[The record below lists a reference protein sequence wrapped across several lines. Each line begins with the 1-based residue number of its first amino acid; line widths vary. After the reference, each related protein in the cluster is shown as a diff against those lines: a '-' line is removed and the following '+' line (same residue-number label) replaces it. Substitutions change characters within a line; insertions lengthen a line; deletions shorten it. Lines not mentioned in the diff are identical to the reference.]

1 MSLEEKQED
10 IDNDTKNLQKQLS
23 TSQERCVE
31 LIKRYTH
38 THTQTHFQHY
48 NYDRVEK
55 VVCLISSTSPILSD
69 AEKTMA
75 RDLQSIHEQLNGL
88 HRLLQKV
95 PHPHLLLIMY
105 TTPTSINNIHAHI
118 YY

>member
-1 MSLEEKQED
+1 MIPRIFKSSCLQVKRDVLNSLKG
-10 IDNDTKNLQKQLS
+10 I
-23 TSQERCVE
+23 
-31 LIKRYTH
+31 H
-38 THTQTHFQHY
+38 THTHFQHY

-55 VVCLISSTSPILSD
+55 VVCLITSTSPILSD

-105 TTPTSINNIHAHI
+105 TTPTSINNIHTHI